1 MDWKRMFAI
10 SVFLLAA
17 FAVRANAGP
26 WVLDANAGVG
36 IPTGTFSDAWKSG
49 LMVGGA
55 LDYHT
60 GPLAL
65 GFDLSYVKNSPSA
78 DFQDALDVA
87 AADDDFRFV
96 HYGGHMK
103 WYPETHASVSPYLG
117 IGAGAYHV
125 KESYTDPTLSE
136 DISETAFG
144 INVGGG
150 LNYWIS
156 RSWGLGFDA
165 SYHDAFVSQD
175 RFGTDSA
182 PFVAL
187 SAGFRWKLSNSSS
200 Y

>member
-1 MDWKRMFAI
+1 
-10 SVFLLAA
+10 
-17 FAVRANAGP
+17 
-26 WVLDANAGVG
+26 
-36 IPTGTFSDAWKSG
+36 
-49 LMVGGA
+49 
-55 LDYHT
+55 
-60 GPLAL
+60 
-65 GFDLSYVKNSPSA
+65 
-78 DFQDALDVA
+78 
-87 AADDDFRFV
+87 
-96 HYGGHMK
+96 
-103 WYPETHASVSPYLG
+103 VSPYLG

-136 DISETAFG
+136 DITETAFG

-165 SYHDAFVSQD
+165 SYNDAFVSQD
-175 RFGTDSA
+175 RFGTHSA